1 MCSESFAEGSEC
13 IIYHGYD
20 LTSKK
25 AIALKSELDQTVI
38 TKYGST

>member
-25 AIALKSELDQTVI
+25 AIALKSQTVI